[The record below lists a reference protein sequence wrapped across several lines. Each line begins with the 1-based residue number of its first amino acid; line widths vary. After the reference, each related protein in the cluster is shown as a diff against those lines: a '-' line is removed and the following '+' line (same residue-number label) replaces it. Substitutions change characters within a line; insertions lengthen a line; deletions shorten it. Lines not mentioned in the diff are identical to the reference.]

1 MAKAKKADSEPKAPK
16 SNPAVETP
24 LKQITAKATWS
35 GFLSAFSLMSI
46 PVKSY
51 KATDTDKIER
61 HSFHS
66 AACLNR
72 IQQNTKVVCSG
83 CGVEVDKD
91 QTVKGV
97 EVDGKVV
104 LVCDEE
110 MKAHQP
116 AKDDVL
122 EISEYVP
129 QDAINPKYYE
139 SSEYLACS
147 AEGTSLKQIFANFRG
162 GLVRTNRVA
171 IGRII
176 NRGHQYS
183 VAIRPEGQHGL
194 IMSYLFAEYEVR
206 DCNKW
211 EALVEDDGAEI
222 FAGLMESS
230 DSAKDK
236 FTPAP
241 YDPVL
246 AAQRKMIA
254 KKAAGETVEA
264 PKAAEAPKAQPDVM
278 AAMKEM
284 LKQAKAKK
292 AAAGK

>member
-171 IGRII
+171 I
-176 NRGHQYS
+176 
-183 VAIRPEGQHGL
+183 
-194 IMSYLFAEYEVR
+194 
-206 DCNKW
+206 
-211 EALVEDDGAEI
+211 AL
-222 FAGLMESS
+222 
-230 DSAKDK
+230 
-236 FTPAP
+236 
-241 YDPVL
+241 
-246 AAQRKMIA
+246 R
-254 KKAAGETVEA
+254 
-264 PKAAEAPKAQPDVM
+264 M
-278 AAMKEM
+278 AASSSSC
-284 LKQAKAKK
+284 ASRK
-292 AAAGK
+292 AAASERDMLLRGVTVSATGTRRSRPERSPSVSLVA